1 VIPQILQGGGT
12 VEQNE
17 QFEMMVVGLGGFGA
31 LMLGKLFA
39 EAATSQ
45 YTYVTY
51 LGTYGPQVRM
61 GDSECT
67 VILSQEEIA
76 SPIVLKPQAM
86 IVMGPVPLSSFEA
99 RLRPGSTVLVDGTY
113 IKEKLPIDNAELSYI
128 PAARIAQ
135 EVGDARVANLVFL
148 GAYLEA
154 ERTAPLDLVEQ
165 LLEKKLIGS
174 RREALLPLN
183 KKALREGARFMA
195 EYKE

>member
-1 VIPQILQGGGT
+1 

-39 EAATSQ
+39 EAATTK
-45 YTYVTY
+45 YTHVTY

-86 IVMGPVPLSSFEA
+86 IVMGPVQLSAFEQ
-99 RLRPGSTVLVDGTY
+99 RLRAGGSVLVDATY
-113 IKEKLPIDNAELSYI
+113 ITDKLPIEDATVAYI
-128 PAARIAQ
+128 PAARIAKD
-135 EVGDARVANLVFL
+135 VGDARVANLVFL
-148 GAYLEA
+148 GAYLES
-154 ERTAPLDLVEQ
+154 EKTAPLDLVEQ
-165 LLEKKLIGS
+165 LLEKKLLGS

-183 KKALREGARFMA
+183 KKALREGAKFMA
-195 EYKE
+195 EYQH